1 MLILATAFSCGGR
14 YCAGAVLFVV
24 DFNFHGRMSGYNGAR
39 FRKDVL
45 AGMIVGIVALPLA
58 MAFAIA
64 SGVSPDRGLYTAI
77 VAGAAISIF
86 GGSRFQIGGPT
97 GAMVAILSVIVVRYG
112 INNLLLASLLAGV
125 MLILMGVFRAGA
137 LIRFIP
143 YPVTTGFTSGIA
155 VLIFSGQINNFFG
168 LTGLPAHEQFHLN
181 LLESITHLPALNLYA
196 VATAAI
202 ALAGIL
208 ITPRLTKL
216 VPGSLVGL
224 VIAAVTVAFAK
235 WPVET
240 IGSRFGGIPRTLPVP
255 ALPHITFSSVMY
267 VIPPAFTIAIL
278 GAIES
283 LLSCVVADARTGDR
297 HDSRKELIG
306 QGIANCLAPIFGGIP
321 ATGAIARTAT
331 NIRSGG
337 TSPVSGVVHAMTL
350 LFIMLLFA
358 PSAGRVPL
366 ACMAPVLMVV
376 AYNMSE
382 IHQVRHILKGTRS
395 DIMVLAVTFFLTV
408 FADLT
413 VAVTFGLLAACVLF
427 IKRMGDAH
435 RIEKVLPDNSRPD
448 QELRAVRPEH
458 ADCPQL
464 TILNVDGALFFGA
477 ASKFETEI
485 LDHISSIRMLIVR
498 MGRVPI
504 VDATGEKALRKILD
518 DCRKHNVHLRIAGLQ
533 SQPVGMFKA
542 TGLLEAIGT
551 EHVFPRTGPAID
563 AALAEMDPMICAACP
578 HTAFRECP
586 DLKKNAILLAADS
599 RRES

>member
-1 MLILATAFSCGGR
+1 MA
-14 YCAGAVLFVV
+14 
-24 DFNFHGRMSGYNGAR
+24 GYNAER
-39 FRKDVL
+39 FRKDIL
-45 AGMIVGIVALPLA
+45 AGVIVGIVALPLA

-97 GAMVAILSVIVVRYG
+97 GAMVAILSVIVIRYG
-112 INNLLLASLLAGV
+112 VNNLLLASLLAGV

-155 VLIFSGQINNFFG
+155 VLIFAGQINNFFG

-181 LLESITHLPALNLYA
+181 LLESITHLPALNPYA
-196 VATAAI
+196 VATAFI

-208 ITPRLTKL
+208 ITPRLTK
-216 VPGSLVGL
+216 VIPGSLVGL
-224 VIAAVTVAFAK
+224 LIAAFTVAFTG

-255 ALPHITFSSVMY
+255 AFPHITFSSMMY

-297 HDSRKELIG
+297 HDSHKELIG

-337 TSPVSGVVHAMTL
+337 TSPVAGIVHAATL
-350 LFIMLLFA
+350 LLIMLLFA

-376 AYNMSE
+376 AYNMAE
-382 IHQVRHILKGTRS
+382 IHQVRHILKGTKS
-395 DIMVLAVTFFLTV
+395 DIMVLATTFFLTV

-435 RIEKVLPDNSRPD
+435 TIEKVLPDYSDGHHRV
-448 QELRAVRPEH
+448 RAVRAEH

-464 TILNVDGALFFGA
+464 TILNIEGALFFGA
-477 ASKFETEI
+477 ASKFEQVI
-485 LDHISSIRMLIVR
+485 LDHIRSIRMLIVR
-498 MGRVPI
+498 MGRVPM
-504 VDATGEKALRKILD
+504 VDATGEKALRTIVD
-518 DCRKHNVHLRIAGLQ
+518 RCRKHNVRLWLTGLQ
-533 SQPVGMFKA
+533 PQPTEMLAA
-542 TGLLEAIGT
+542 TGLLEEIGA
-551 EHVFPRTGPAID
+551 ENVLARTGPAID
-563 AALAEMDPMICAACP
+563 AAIAEMDPIICAACP
-578 HTAFRECP
+578 HSAFRECA
-586 DLKKNAILLAADS
+586 DLKKNAVLKVTGTVT
-599 RRES
+599 

>member
-1 MLILATAFSCGGR
+1 MA
-14 YCAGAVLFVV
+14 
-24 DFNFHGRMSGYNGAR
+24 GYNAER

-45 AGMIVGIVALPLA
+45 AGVIVGIVALPLA

-77 VAGAAISIF
+77 IAGAAISIF

-97 GAMVAILSVIVVRYG
+97 GAMVAILSVIVIRYG
-112 INNLLLASLLAGV
+112 VGNLLLASLVAGI

-181 LLESITHLPALNLYA
+181 LLESIAHLHHLNPYA
-196 VATAAI
+196 VATALI

-208 ITPRLTKL
+208 LMPKLTQ
-216 VPGSLVGL
+216 VIPGSLAGML
-224 VIAAVTVAFAK
+224 IAAAVVAFAG

-240 IGSRFGGIPRTLPVP
+240 IGSRFGGIPRTLPIP
-255 ALPHITFSSVMY
+255 TLPPITFSSILY
-267 VIPPAFTIAIL
+267 VISPAFTIAIL

-297 HDSRKELIG
+297 HDSNKELIG
-306 QGIANCLAPIFGGIP
+306 QGIANCLSPIFGGIP

-331 NIRSGG
+331 NIRNGG
-337 TSPVSGVVHAMTL
+337 TSPVAGVVHAVTIL
-350 LFIMLLFA
+350 LVMMLIA

-382 IHQVRHILKGTRS
+382 IHQVKHILKGPRS
-395 DIMVLAVTFFLTV
+395 DSIVLAVTFFLTV

-413 VAVTFGLLAACVLF
+413 VAVTFGLLAAALLF
-427 IKRMGDAH
+427 IKRMGESH
-435 RIEKVLPDNSRPD
+435 RIEKVLPDASDPRSKV
-448 QELRAVRPEH
+448 RAVH
-458 ADCPQL
+458 AQHNDCPQV
-464 TILNVDGALFFGA
+464 TILNVEGALFFGA
-477 ASKFETEI
+477 ATKFEQQI
-485 LDHISSIRMLIVR
+485 LDHIPRIRMLIVR
-498 MGRVPI
+498 MGHVPL
-504 VDATGEKALRKILD
+504 VDATGEKALRTIAD
-518 DCRKHNVHLRIAGLQ
+518 SCRKHGVRLRVTGLQ
-533 SQPVGMFKA
+533 TQPAEVFTA
-542 TGLLEAIGT
+542 TGLLDFIGSD
-551 EHVFPRTGPAID
+551 HVFPRTGPAID
-563 AALAEMDPMICAACP
+563 AAIAEMDALICSACP
-578 HTAFRECP
+578 HIAFHECP
-586 DLKKNAILLAADS
+586 DLKRRGVLMTADS

>member
-1 MLILATAFSCGGR
+1 M
-14 YCAGAVLFVV
+14 AGYSA
-24 DFNFHGRMSGYNGAR
+24 DR
-39 FRKDVL
+39 FRKDIL

-112 INNLLLASLLAGV
+112 VNNLLLASLLAGV

-155 VLIFSGQINNFFG
+155 VLIFAGQINNFFG
-168 LTGLPAHEQFHLN
+168 LSGLPVHEQFHLN
-181 LLESITHLPALNLYA
+181 LMESLTHLSALNSYA
-196 VATAAI
+196 VITALI

-208 ITPRLTKL
+208 ITPRITKVL
-216 VPGSLVGL
+216 PGSLVGL
-224 VIAAVTVAFAK
+224 LVAAVVVAVTG

-240 IGSRFGGIPRTLPVP
+240 VGSRFGGIPRTLPIPSLP
-255 ALPHITFSSVMY
+255 AITFSSVMY
-267 VIPPAFTIAIL
+267 VLPPAFTIAIL

-297 HDSRKELIG
+297 HDSNKELIG
-306 QGIANCLAPIFGGIP
+306 QGIANCMAPIFGGIP

-331 NIRSGG
+331 NIRSGA
-337 TSPVSGVVHAMTL
+337 TSPVSGVAHAVTL
-350 LFIMLLFA
+350 LLIMLLFA
-358 PSAGRVPL
+358 PSAGRIPL

-382 IHQVRHILKGTRS
+382 IHQVRHILKGTKS
-395 DIMVLAVTFFLTV
+395 DIIVLGVTFFLTV

-413 VAVTFGLLAACVLF
+413 LAVEFGLLAACVLF
-427 IKRMGDAH
+427 IKRMGDSH
-435 RIEKVLPDNSRPD
+435 TIQKVLPDPAARKREVAAISAER
-448 QELRAVRPEH
+448 

-477 ASKFETEI
+477 AAKFEQEI
-485 LDHISSIRMLIVR
+485 LNHIPRIRMLIIR
-498 MGRVPI
+498 MGRVPVI
-504 VDATGEKALRKILD
+504 DATGEKALRTIVD
-518 DCRKHNVHLRIAGLQ
+518 SCRKHRVRLRVTGLQ
-533 SQPVGMFKA
+533 HQPGEMLQA
-542 TGLLEAIGT
+542 TGLDQAIGA
-551 EHVFPRTGPAID
+551 ENIFPRTGPAID
-563 AALAEMDPMICAACP
+563 AAIAEMDPIICASCP
-578 HTAFRECP
+578 HSVFHECP
-586 DLKKNAILLAADS
+586 DLKRNGVLMAADS
-599 RRES
+599 RRET